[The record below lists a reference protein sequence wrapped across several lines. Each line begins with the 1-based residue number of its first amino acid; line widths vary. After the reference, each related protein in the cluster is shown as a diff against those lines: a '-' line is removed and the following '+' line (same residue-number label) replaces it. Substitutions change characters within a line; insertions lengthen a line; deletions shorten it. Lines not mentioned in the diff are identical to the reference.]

1 MRSGSIDAIFAHFSG
16 DTFSVVF
23 VTSTQAQS
31 PPTLSTAPFAPGAKP
46 AFSSECLPRLAQV
59 ASRWPDAAAAAAPL
73 ALPSLCPASV
83 FLFF

>member
-1 MRSGSIDAIFAHFSG
+1 MQFLHI
-16 DTFSVVF
+16 SVVIL
-23 VTSTQAQS
+23 SQS
-31 PPTLSTAPFAPGAKP
+31 FLSPAHRPSLRPLSTAPFAPGAKP

>member
-1 MRSGSIDAIFAHFSG
+1 MRSGPIDAIFAHFSG

-46 AFSSECLPRLAQV
+46 AFSSEVCLALR
-59 ASRWPDAAAAAAPL
+59 RWPDAAAAAAPL